1 MSAALLL
8 SLLVQALPPVVVQG
22 NVVLPGEV
30 YRTVLTLA
38 GTSSTSST
46 TPARP
51 RWLELAKAHPE
62 QASARVRTVILDFL
76 RASGYDLARVE
87 AQVTENGVH
96 LEIDEGRLDKIIFLR
111 EGTFSN
117 IELKFALYLP
127 GEVFNRPLL
136 EEKLKALIQDS
147 NIKEAHYELVET
159 QPVEH
164 AGIQVDEPRLIR
176 GLRLLNPGSHHELHI
191 RLERGIPKA
200 GLRLGVGL
208 AGSDGL
214 YAKGAYRAGDV
225 ITRGDRLELRT
236 SVGFYLGSE
245 IDSDRNPL
253 GISRLHGGARW
264 SPLSFGSDDVRTFA
278 VVDANLYGRRRND
291 LQILNYY
298 YTALSAGLLFEAK
311 IYKSV
316 TLSVGGGAQQRLLSG
331 VDDGGMTIRALEV
344 TPDSELRFFIALG
357 AEFVFN
363 PKEIRADRQHRL
375 ILDGRYLGASPEE
388 GSSAITKARIEY
400 EYTLTLGWD
409 EFRMGLNAAHFFG
422 RLPFYEELSIGDG
435 FLRSGFATQIWVR
448 RAAAAHLEYRVSLS
462 RDTLKMSVF
471 NDFAVYGQLGA
482 DREQLGYAV
491 ADTFGAGV
499 HVLLFDAFQINT
511 YLGLTVD
518 QHLGLDLG
526 VKAELTRAF

>member
-8 SLLVQALPPVVVQG
+8 SLFVQALPPVAVEG
-22 NVVLPGEV
+22 NIVLPGEV

-46 TPARP
+46 TASRP
-51 RWLELAKAHPE
+51 QWLQLADTDPK
-62 QASARVRTVILDFL
+62 QASLRVRTLILDFL
-76 RASGYDLARVE
+76 LASGYDLARVE
-87 AQVTENGVH
+87 ARVTPQSVHIQV
-96 LEIDEGRLDKIIFLR
+96 DEGQLDKIIFLK

-136 EEKLKALIQDS
+136 EEKLRALIRDS
-147 NIKEAHYELVET
+147 NIKEAYYDLVET

-164 AGIQVDEPRLIR
+164 AGIQVIEPRIIR
-176 GLRLLNPGSHHELHI
+176 GLRFLNPGSHHELHI

-200 GLRLGVGL
+200 GLRLGVGI

-214 YAKGAYRAGDV
+214 YAKSAYRAGDV
-225 ITRGDRLELRT
+225 ITPGDRLELRT
-236 SVGFYLGSE
+236 SAGFYLGSE

-278 VVDANLYGRRRND
+278 VVDANIYGRKRND

-298 YTALSAGLLFEAK
+298 FAALSAGLLFEAK
-311 IYKSV
+311 IYESV
-316 TLSVGGGAQQRLLSG
+316 TLRVGGGAQQRLLFG
-331 VDDGGMTIRALEV
+331 VDDGERTIPALEV
-344 TPDSELRFFIALG
+344 TPDNELRFFIGLG
-357 AEFVFN
+357 AEFIFN
-363 PKEIRADRQHRL
+363 PKELRADRQHRL
-375 ILDGRYLGASPEE
+375 TLTGRYLGASPEE
-388 GSSAITKARIEY
+388 ASSPITKARLKYDNTI
-400 EYTLTLGWD
+400 TNGWD
-409 EFRMGLNAAHFFG
+409 EFRMGLDAAHFFG

-435 FLRSGFATQIWVR
+435 FLRSGFSTQIWVR

-471 NDFAVYGQLGA
+471 NDFALYGRLGA
-482 DREQLGYAV
+482 DRERLDYAV
-491 ADTFGAGV
+491 ADTFGTGV

-511 YLGLTVD
+511 YVGLTVD
-518 QHLGLDLG
+518 QHLGIDLG